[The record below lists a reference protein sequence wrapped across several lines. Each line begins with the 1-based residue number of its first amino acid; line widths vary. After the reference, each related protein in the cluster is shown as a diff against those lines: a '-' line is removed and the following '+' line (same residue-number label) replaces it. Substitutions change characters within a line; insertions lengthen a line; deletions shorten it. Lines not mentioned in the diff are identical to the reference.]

1 LFSIGLP
8 NAFPRCVGS
17 PFLFTRMNFIDKV
30 LGRVGLLRKGAANM
44 PLVQGMGN
52 GSDPFAIFR
61 GNQTYDAGQALDE
74 YHGWVYACTRAIAEE
89 LAKTQFKLM
98 QVASDDSEEEV
109 RQHEMLD
116 LLAKPSPFM
125 TGWELLHMLAS
136 HLEACG
142 NAYWYLSGVK
152 NENDIP
158 DMIVPLVPR
167 YMKMLKAPLPTFC
180 TGYEY
185 KIDGKTTTYKPYEI
199 VHFRYPNP
207 NDPYEGMG
215 TVQAIMSWIVSE
227 DFQTRYNLKFFKNGA
242 RIGGFLESDSAKTP
256 EQLDYLKKSFE
267 GIYAGIENA
276 HKVAALPKGTKYT
289 PSSESQKDMEFVEGQ
304 QLNRDKILAGF
315 KVPKPAI
322 GITDDVNRANAEAT
336 DYIFASRTILPKL
349 EMICAFL
356 NAYLTPR
363 FGEDIYL
370 TYVDPTPENREL
382 LVSEMQASVGQSGIL
397 SPDEAREKYFGLGP
411 VENGDQVRAPINSQ
425 PIGAPAP
432 KPQKAQAP
440 KAKTITRSGRFNKKK
455 KIEKVSSEIAD
466 AVKDIAEGV
475 AKEYKQRMIVKA
487 KAVAEMSDEQRA
499 VAKQN
504 VEALKAPYEKLLA
517 STLHKFNAKQK
528 AEVLKNISEKFKAG
542 INNDDLFD
550 QAQNIKTLT
559 KNTNPIFTDLFRA
572 IGLAAA
578 EQIGFGGFDSNTQR
592 IRDAIEQAVNLM
604 ADSYTG
610 TTLDLLKEKLNDAL
624 DAGAGL
630 DELKSTISDVYAF
643 QDEVSAARVARTE
656 SFRVSNMAAKE
667 AWSQSGVV
675 KTLKWVVAGA
685 NPCPYCEELN
695 GKTVGVD
702 DNFFDQGDTV
712 SAGDAS
718 MTLDYSDVGAPPL
731 HPNCE
736 CDIVPDEI
744 SID

>member
-1 LFSIGLP
+1 MSI
-8 NAFPRCVGS
+8 
-17 PFLFTRMNFIDKV
+17 IDKI
-30 LGRVGLLRKGAANM
+30 LGTVGLIRKSNADV
-44 PLVQGMGN
+44 PLVQGL
-52 GSDPFAIFR
+52 GSGRDPFAIFR

-74 YHGWVYACTRAIAEE
+74 YKGWVYACSRAIAEE

-98 QVASDDSEEEV
+98 EIGSDDGEEEV
-109 RQHEMLD
+109 RQHELLD

-125 TGWELLHMLAS
+125 TGWELLHMLAA

-152 NENDIP
+152 DENGIP

-167 YMKMLKAPLPTFC
+167 YIKMLKAPLPTFC

-199 VHFRYPNP
+199 LHFRYPNP

-215 TVQAIMSWIVSE
+215 TVQAIMSWIESE
-227 DFQTRYNLKFFKNGA
+227 DFQTTYNLKFFQNGA
-242 RIGGFLESDSAKTP
+242 RIGGFLQSTSARTP
-256 EQLDYLKKSFE
+256 EQLEYIKKSFE
-267 GIYAGIENA
+267 QVYGGIENA
-276 HKVAALPKGTKYT
+276 HKVAALPKDTTYV
-289 PSSESQKDMEFVEGQ
+289 SSKESQKDMEFVEGQ
-304 QLNRDKILAGF
+304 NLNRDKILAGF
-315 KVPKPAI
+315 KVPKPAL

-336 DYIFASRTILPKL
+336 DYIFATRTILPKL

-370 TYVDPTPENREL
+370 SYVDPTPENREL
-382 LVSEMQASVGQSGIL
+382 LVSEMQASVGGSGIL

-440 KAKTITRSGRFNKKK
+440 KAKAITRGGRFNKKK
-455 KIEKVSSEIAD
+455 KMEKVSTEIAN
-466 AVKDIAEGV
+466 AVKDIVVGV
-475 AKEYKQRMIVKA
+475 HAEYKQRMVDKA
-487 KAVAEMSDEQRA
+487 KALISMNDEQHR
-499 VAKQN
+499 VSKQN
-504 VEALKAPYEKLLA
+504 IEALKAPYEKLLLT
-517 STLHKFNAKQK
+517 TLYKFNAKQK
-528 AEVLKNISEKFKAG
+528 TEVLNNIIEKFKAG
-542 INNDDLFD
+542 INNNDLFD
-550 QAQNIKTLT
+550 QAQNVKTLS
-559 KNTNPIFTDLFRA
+559 KATNPIFTDLFNT

-592 IRDAIEQAVNLM
+592 VRDAVDEAIRLM

-610 TTLDLLKEKLNDAL
+610 TTLDLLKEKLNEAL

-630 DELKSTISDVYAF
+630 DELKNTIQDVYAF
-643 QDEVSAARVARTE
+643 QDEVSAIRVARTE

-685 NPCPYCEELN
+685 NPCPYCLDLN

-702 DNFFDQGDTV
+702 ENFFNQGDTISV
-712 SAGDAS
+712 ADMS
-718 MTLDYSDVGAPPL
+718 MALDYSDVGAPPL

-736 CDIVPDEI
+736 CDIVPEDI